1 MTIKLLVKILILHE
15 GLTNMLEEEEEV
27 EEGGKRLKK
36 NGETGLTEKT
46 NGSVATKKT
55 Q

>member
-1 MTIKLLVKILILHE
+1 M
-15 GLTNMLEEEEEV
+15 EEVEEV

-46 NGSVATKKT
+46 NGSVATKKM